1 MREVLEL
8 IWKDR
13 AEAIEK
19 EACEILGV
27 KELRDYFRKPGKGG
41 FWDDH
46 VSRYSKSRRKAPIYW
61 LLQSSKKNYG
71 LWLYYH
77 RLDKDILFKARQ
89 NYVEPKIRLEQTRLD
104 SLRSQKTAL
113 GAAAKGAKKIDKDI
127 ERQEALLGE
136 LKDFADKLERAAKLN
151 FGNRR
156 SSTPT

>member
-1 MREVLEL
+1 MLDGDGILPDDPDHTDDIVRRVREVLEL

-46 VSRYSKSRRKAPIYW
+46 LSRYSKSRRKAPIYW
-61 LLQSSKKNYG
+61 LLQSSKKSYG

-77 RLDKDILFKARQ
+77 RLDKDMLFKARQ
-89 NYVEPKIRLEQTRLD
+89 NYVEPKIRLEQSRLD
-104 SLRSQKTAL
+104 SLRPRRLTRTSNARKPCWSNSKTSP
-113 GAAAKGAKKIDKDI
+113 
-127 ERQEALLGE
+127 
-136 LKDFADKLERAAKLN
+136 
-151 FGNRR
+151 R
-156 SSTPT
+156 SWSGLPS